1 MGKLGLDPV
10 TLASHSSKGVG
21 NSDVLSHFAQV
32 GIYIPGIGTIQVEA
46 GFSEGME
53 HMGIGLLGQQGFFEA
68 FRVTFDLPQNFFYL
82 ETPH

>member
-1 MGKLGLDPV
+1 
-10 TLASHSSKGVG
+10 
-21 NSDVLSHFAQV
+21 
-32 GIYIPGIGTIQVEA
+32 
-46 GFSEGME
+46 ME